1 MKLPWPRKRA
11 EKAEAESPVSQL
23 LPAVPRA
30 DRFSFQDLVY
40 EATSDIGSRPGR
52 LVMTVLGTVLG
63 IGSLVATAG
72 FASTASHQLEA
83 QFDALAS
90 RQVVV
95 EPARAQQG
103 GGNAVARTALPWDSV
118 DRLTRL
124 VGVEAASTF
133 SKIDLGEGEITSVLI
148 DDPSLPATV
157 PPPLWA
163 TSASAL
169 EVLEAHIL
177 TGRFYDIGH
186 DERGDRVAVLG
197 ADAAERLNINSVA
210 TQPTIFIDSLP
221 YAVIGIADGFQS
233 RTELKGAIM
242 IPNGA
247 ARADFRLTSPSLVQA
262 RIVVG
267 AGDQVREQAVFALK
281 PDPEQVDNLKVSA
294 PPSSSDLRQRVQD
307 DTTLVFIALGAVAL
321 LAGGIGIANVTLLS
335 VSERK
340 GEIGLRRALGATRRE
355 ISSQFM
361 LESIVTGVLGGLIGA
376 SVGVLAVVVV
386 AWLQGWTPVVSPFVT
401 IGGVLLGAV
410 IGWVAG
416 FYPARRA
423 ASIEPVE
430 ALRG

>member
-1 MKLPWPRKRA
+1 MKWPWSRKR
-11 EKAEAESPVSQL
+11 EKPAEAESAVSQL
-23 LPAVPRA
+23 LPPVPRA

-52 LVMTVLGTVLG
+52 LIMTVLGTVLG

-72 FASTASHQLEA
+72 FASTANHQLEA

-90 RQVVV
+90 RQVVI
-95 EPARAQQG
+95 EPAKAQQG
-103 GGNAVARTALPWDSV
+103 PSGSVARTSLPWDSV

-124 VGVEAASTF
+124 VGVESASTF
-133 SKIDLGEGEITSVLI
+133 SKIELGEGKITSVLI
-148 DDPSLPATV
+148 DDPSLPETV

-169 EVLEAHIL
+169 DVLEAHIA
-177 TGRFYDIGH
+177 TGRFYDVGH

-197 ADAAERLNINSVA
+197 SEAAERLGISSVTA
-210 TQPTIFIDSLP
+210 QPTIFINSLP

-233 RTELKGAIM
+233 RSDLNGSVM

-247 ARADFRLTSPSLVQA
+247 ARKDFGLKSPSLVQA
-262 RIVVG
+262 RIMVG
-267 AGDQVREQAVFALK
+267 SGDQVREQALFALK
-281 PDPEQVDNLKVSA
+281 PDPDQLDNLSVSA
-294 PPSSSDLRQRVQD
+294 PPSASDLRQRVQD

-361 LESIVTGVLGGLIGA
+361 LESVVTGVLGGLIGA
-376 SVGVLAVVVV
+376 SLGVLAVVLV
-386 AWLQGWTPVVSPFVT
+386 AWIQGWTPVVSPLVT
-401 IGGVLLGAV
+401 IGGVLLGAG
-410 IGWVAG
+410 IGWIAG

>member
-1 MKLPWPRKRA
+1 MKWPWARGRKQRA
-11 EKAEAESPVSQL
+11 DAASPVSQL
-23 LPAVPRA
+23 LPPVPRA
-30 DRFSFQDLVY
+30 DRFSVQDLVY

-90 RQVVV
+90 RQVVI
-95 EPARAQQG
+95 EPAKAQQG
-103 GGNAVARTALPWDSV
+103 SGSIARTTLPWDSV
-118 DRLTRL
+118 DRLMRL
-124 VGVEAASTF
+124 AGVEAAATF
-133 SKIDLGEGEITSVLI
+133 SKIDLGQGEITSVPI
-148 DDPSLPATV
+148 DDPSLPQTV

-163 TSASAL
+163 TSPSVL
-169 EVLEAHIL
+169 EVLEGTL
-177 TGRFYDIGH
+177 VTGRFYDTGH

-197 ADAAERLNINSVA
+197 VDAAERLGINSVA
-210 TQPTIFIDSLP
+210 TQPTIFINSLP
-221 YAVIGIADGFQS
+221 YAVIGIVGEFQS
-233 RTELKGAIM
+233 RADLNGAVL

-247 ARADFRLTSPSLVQA
+247 ARADFTLGSPALVQV

-267 AGDQVREQAVFALK
+267 AGDQVREQGVFALK
-281 PDPEQVDNLKVSA
+281 PDPDQLDNLSVSA

-307 DTTLVFIALGAVAL
+307 DTTLVFVALGAVAL

-361 LESIVTGVLGGLIGA
+361 LESVVTGVLGGLIGA
-376 SVGVLAVVVV
+376 SVGVLAVVIV
-386 AWLQGWTPVVSPFVT
+386 AWLQGWTPVVSPLVT
-401 IGGVLLGAV
+401 IGGVVLGAV